1 MKAMGLMLK
10 RAGYIHRQWQ
20 HQYQV
25 RAQSREE
32 QRVKIRNVRIADTR
46 RALVMSIIQTVT
58 LPTAAW
64 AWAPPSLKFTLRSF
78 WQQEM
83 TWRLRGSDTAA
94 VNTEP

>member
-58 LPTAAW
+58 LPAAAW
-64 AWAPPSLKFTLRSF
+64 PGPGHRHH
-78 WQQEM
+78 
-83 TWRLRGSDTAA
+83 
-94 VNTEP
+94 

>member
-1 MKAMGLMLK
+1 MGLMLK

-58 LPTAAW
+58 LPAA

>member
-20 HQYQV
+20 HQYYHV

-58 LPTAAW
+58 LPTAAR
-64 AWAPPSLKFTLRSF
+64 APPSLKFTLRSF